1 MNVFLQLIKITSSS
15 VEPGTDEKKKSK
27 AFGTVMA
34 VLIIF
39 CLFIPI
45 CAFAGFMVYALT
57 HGIVVLQAADPS
69 YSEYTNAAQAGLN
82 MMLHIIALFSFIFG
96 FNVVMS
102 VFFFSSDLNY
112 LLPLPISPMKIVGAK
127 LAATMISENVMELLL
142 VMSALIGFMAGYG
155 FSPAV
160 GNGLNAVS
168 FLSMIIGMATF
179 PVLPISY
186 CAVICMIVMF
196 FTKFFKNKDS
206 VSKVTALSSVVIL
219 LALAVFLQVTN
230 GFDADRFVEQ
240 LISGEFTL
248 IDIADKIFISVPLL
262 SNAMAGNIL
271 SLVLYLLVNAVCVG
285 LVLVT
290 AHLLYFKTVVALNGG
305 QGKASRGA
313 NEEIL
318 EKKIKE
324 SSHLETY
331 LKKEFRILFRT
342 PAYLTN
348 CVGINLIWPIFI
360 YLFVIMQKQSN
371 ILENYLAL
379 LKAGDEKSV
388 LDLSLIVFAVS
399 VILTAL
405 NCLASSAITREGKHF
420 DVMRYM
426 PVDLMTQLNSK
437 ALVSIIISGTGLI
450 VYILTAF
457 IIFDIS
463 PFLTSYSLLLSIL
476 AVVFTTYLGIYIDT
490 INPKLVWEDEVN
502 ALRGN
507 YHVFYNMGLE
517 LIITGVLCVIMELLF
532 SLGFLPV
539 ALLQSLLLIISAL
552 LCLWF
557 YKLCR
562 NKGTKN
568 LMKIEL

>member
-1 MNVFLQLIKITSSS
+1 
-15 VEPGTDEKKKSK
+15 
-27 AFGTVMA
+27 
-34 VLIIF
+34 
-39 CLFIPI
+39 
-45 CAFAGFMVYALT
+45 
-57 HGIVVLQAADPS
+57 
-69 YSEYTNAAQAGLN
+69 
-82 MMLHIIALFSFIFG
+82 
-96 FNVVMS
+96 
-102 VFFFSSDLNY
+102 
-112 LLPLPISPMKIVGAK
+112 
-127 LAATMISENVMELLL
+127 
-142 VMSALIGFMAGYG
+142 
-155 FSPAV
+155 
-160 GNGLNAVS
+160 
-168 FLSMIIGMATF
+168 
-179 PVLPISY
+179 
-186 CAVICMIVMF
+186 
-196 FTKFFKNKDS
+196 
-206 VSKVTALSSVVIL
+206 
-219 LALAVFLQVTN
+219 
-230 GFDADRFVEQ
+230 
-240 LISGEFTL
+240 
-248 IDIADKIFISVPLL
+248 
-262 SNAMAGNIL
+262 
-271 SLVLYLLVNAVCVG
+271 
-285 LVLVT
+285 
-290 AHLLYFKTVVALNGG
+290 
-305 QGKASRGA
+305 
-313 NEEIL
+313 
-318 EKKIKE
+318 
-324 SSHLETY
+324 
-331 LKKEFRILFRT
+331 
-342 PAYLTN
+342 
-348 CVGINLIWPIFI
+348 
-360 YLFVIMQKQSN
+360 MQKQSN

-517 LIITGVLCVIMELLF
+517 LIITGVLCVIMEFLF